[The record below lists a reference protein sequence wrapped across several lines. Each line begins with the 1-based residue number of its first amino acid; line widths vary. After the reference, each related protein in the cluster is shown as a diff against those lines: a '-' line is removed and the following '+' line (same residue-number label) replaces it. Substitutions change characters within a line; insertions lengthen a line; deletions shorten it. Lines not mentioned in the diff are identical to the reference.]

1 MKLILIFWAFYPAIH
16 QKLHFE
22 GVLKL
27 PFERVLML
35 FYVISLLLAYSKL
48 SSTSDSGL
56 TSFVTDMY

>member
-1 MKLILIFWAFYPAIH
+1 MKLILIFWGFYPAIH
-16 QKLHFE
+16 QKLPFE
-22 GVLKL
+22 RVIKL

-56 TSFVTDMY
+56 TLFVTDMY